1 MTFWLAI
8 PVLGGLL
15 MLQSAVISNINLL
28 HGSADLILLAIIAWS
43 LQRRVTSAWQWS
55 VIGGLMVSFVSALP
69 FGIPLVG
76 YLMVTSVVMMF
87 RRRVWQYPVL
97 IMIIV
102 TFVGTFIIQIVAYFA
117 LRFSGVLLPFTQSF
131 NLIILPSMILNL
143 IFALPVYAVIGELAN
158 WLYPEEIEV

>member
-1 MTFWLAI
+1 MTVWLAI

-15 MLQSAVISNINLL
+15 MLQLAVISNIQLL
-28 HGSADLILLAIIAWS
+28 HGSADLVLLAIIAWS

-55 VIGGLMVSFVSALP
+55 VVGGLMVSFVSALP
-69 FGIPLVG
+69 YGIPLIG
-76 YLMVTSVVMMF
+76 YLLVTGIVMVS

-102 TFVGTFIIQIVAYFA
+102 TFVGTFIVQVIAFFS
-117 LRFSGVLLPFTQSF
+117 LRFSGVSLPFTQSF

-143 IFALPVYAVIGELAN
+143 LFALPIYAVIGELAN
-158 WLYPEEIEV
+158 WLYPEEMEV